1 VLPFGQRYAIVLSGG
16 QSKRLGAGV
25 EKALTPLE
33 GRPLIEYVLDAVTPV
48 VAETIIVVKTEP
60 QMEAIRDACNGRYRF
75 TFALDESVASS
86 PLIGALAGFRRA
98 IGGLSLLLPCD
109 APLLCPDVLSLLLRL
124 GSSYEAVVPRWP
136 NGNIEPLHATY
147 EAAAA
152 AKEFAEAV
160 EAGEL
165 RMYDGIKRLANVF
178 YVPTN
183 SLRRLDPCLQT
194 FENVN
199 TAEDL
204 RRISAILQQP
214 KYH

>member
-1 VLPFGQRYAIVLSGG
+1 MRPDQIYAIVLSGG
-16 QSKRLGAGV
+16 QSKRLGAGT

-33 GRPLIEYVLDAVTPV
+33 GRPLIEYVLDAVTPLV
-48 VAETIIVVKTEP
+48 VETIIVVKTEH
-60 QMEAIRDACNGRYRF
+60 QMEAIREACNSRYKF
-75 TFALDESVASS
+75 TFVLDESEASS
-86 PLIGALAGFRRA
+86 PLIGAVAGFRRVVA
-98 IGGLSLLLPCD
+98 GLSLLLPCD

-124 GSSYEAVVPRWP
+124 GSSYDAIVPRWP

-152 AKEFAEAV
+152 TKGLAEAA

-165 RMYDGIKRLANVF
+165 RMYNGIRRLRNVF
-178 YVPTN
+178 YVPTD
-183 SLRRLDPCLQT
+183 SLRRLDPRLHT

-204 RRISAILQQP
+204 IRIGTILHQP
-214 KYH
+214 KYR